1 MSEDIR
7 KMIDKVKNF
16 KQFVNEQVE
25 NNLPESI
32 NIDAELSL
40 LRKLNLEKEK
50 IKSKNTGNI
59 AKDVF
64 NKIHSKEYS
73 ELIDKDLQIEKII
86 KDKLW
91 DTMIKY
97 CEKGDYEGA
106 KWFVGKS
113 YKDMNTSGKVLLFRS
128 ILVHQEQNK
137 K

>member
-1 MSEDIR
+1 MRVGRFLTDLKAET
-7 KMIDKVKNF
+7 KMNRRQI
-16 KQFVNEQVE
+16 
-25 NNLPESI
+25 I

-64 NKIHSKEYS
+64 DKIHSKEYS

-106 KWFVGKS
+106 KRFVGKS